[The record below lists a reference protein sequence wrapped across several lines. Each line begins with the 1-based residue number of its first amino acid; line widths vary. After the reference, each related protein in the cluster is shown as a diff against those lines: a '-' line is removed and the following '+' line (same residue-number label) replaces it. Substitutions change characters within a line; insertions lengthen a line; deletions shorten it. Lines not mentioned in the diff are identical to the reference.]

1 MSYRQHFA
9 RRFLFQRIL
18 QGSLVVGGCFNLIL
32 GALLGLT
39 PDIAVALLHVR
50 RSDPGFYLQ
59 MLALLAALLGCYY
72 LLAASDVRRY
82 SGVVA
87 LAIAGRFLAG
97 LTLLSIAA
105 SNPDLA
111 GLAFL
116 GGADILFGAIH
127 AGAWWSIRS

>member
-9 RRFLFQRIL
+9 RRFLFLRVL
-18 QGSLVVGGCFNLIL
+18 QGSLVVGGGLNLIL

-39 PDIAVALLHVR
+39 PDTAVALLHLR

-97 LTLLSIAA
+97 LVLLIAA
-105 SNPDLA
+105 SNDPDLA
-111 GLAFL
+111 GLNFL
-116 GGADILFGAIH
+116 GAAEILLGTVH
-127 AGAWWSIRS
+127 AASWWSIRS